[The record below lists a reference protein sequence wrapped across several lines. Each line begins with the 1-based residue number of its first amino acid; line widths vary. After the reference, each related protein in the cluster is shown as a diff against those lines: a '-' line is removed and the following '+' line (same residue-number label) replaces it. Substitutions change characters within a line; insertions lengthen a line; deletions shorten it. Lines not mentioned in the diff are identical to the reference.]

1 MTSIN
6 ATLQSFFTD
15 RLVRQKDASGHTIA
29 AYRDTVRL
37 LLVFA
42 AHKHK
47 LPASSLQW
55 DHLDAADI
63 TDFLDHLQQDRGN
76 SARTRNARLSA
87 IHSLF
92 RYAALR
98 HPEHAASLARVLAIP
113 PQRVDRHLVDYLDD
127 EECEALLAAPD
138 RGTWTG
144 RRDYIFMLVAI
155 QTGLRISELLSLTVS
170 DIHLGAAA
178 HLSCRGKGRKD
189 RITPLTA
196 KTVTALRD
204 WEKEQRPAHTPVVFP
219 GRTGQRLSLD
229 AIEHRITIH
238 TRTATKGCPSLADK
252 HVTAHVL
259 RHTTAMRLLH
269 AGVDTSVIA
278 LWLGHEQVDTTQIY
292 IVADLKVKEDAIDRT
307 RPLNSPRGRYRPPD
321 DILAWL
327 GTL

>member
-1 MTSIN
+1 MTIIN
-6 ATLQSFFTD
+6 ATVQSFFTD
-15 RLVRQKDASGHTIA
+15 RLARQKDASSHTIA

-42 AHKHK
+42 ADKHK
-47 LPASSLQW
+47 LLPSSLQW
-55 DHLDAADI
+55 DHLDAPEI
-63 TDFLDHLQQDRGN
+63 TEFLDHLQQDRGN

-92 RYAALR
+92 RYAALH

-113 PQRVDRHLVDYLDD
+113 PQRLDRHLVDYLEDH
-127 EECEALLAAPD
+127 ECEALLAAPD

-144 RRDYIFMLVAI
+144 RRDYTFLLVAI
-155 QTGLRISELLSLTVS
+155 QTGLRISELLSLSTS
-170 DIHLGAAA
+170 DIHLGVGA
-178 HLSCRGKGRKD
+178 HVSCRGKGRKD

-196 KTVTALRD
+196 KTVAALRD
-204 WEKEQRPAHTPVVFP
+204 WQHEQRSAQTTVVFP
-219 GRTGQRLSLD
+219 GRTGRSLSRD
-229 AIEHRITIH
+229 AIEHRVAIH
-238 TRTATKGCPSLADK
+238 ARAATASCPSLVHK

-278 LWLGHEQVDTTQIY
+278 LWLGHERVDTTQIY
-292 IVADLKVKEDAIDRT
+292 IVADLKLKENAIDRT

-327 GTL
+327 NTL

>member
-1 MTSIN
+1 MTAIN

-15 RLVRQKDASGHTIA
+15 RLVRQRDASSNTIA
-29 AYRDTVRL
+29 AYRDALRL

-42 AHKHK
+42 AATHKV
-47 LPASSLQW
+47 PASSLQW
-55 DHLDAADI
+55 DQLDAAEI
-63 TDFLDHLQQDRGN
+63 TAFLDHLQKDRGN
-76 SARTRNARLSA
+76 SAQTRNARLSA

-98 HPEHAASLARVLAIP
+98 HPEHAASIARVLAIP
-113 PQRVDRHLVDYLDD
+113 PKRVDRHLVDYLEDS
-127 EECEALLAAPD
+127 ECEALLTAPD

-144 RRDYIFMLVAI
+144 RRDYTFLVVAL
-155 QTGLRISELLSLTVS
+155 QTGLRVSELIGLTIS
-170 DIHLGAAA
+170 DVHLGAGA

-196 KTVTALRD
+196 RTVSTLRE
-204 WEKEQRPAHTPVVFP
+204 WEREQTPSGIAELFP
-219 GRTGQRLSLD
+219 TRSGQRLSRD
-229 AIEHRITIH
+229 AIEHRIAIH
-238 TRTATKGCPSLADK
+238 TRAATGICPSLADK
-252 HVTAHVL
+252 HVSAHVL

-307 RPLNSPRGRYRPPD
+307 RPLNSTRGRYRPPD
-321 DILAWL
+321 NILSWL

>member
-6 ATLQSFFTD
+6 ATLPSFFTD
-15 RLVRQKDASGHTIA
+15 RLVRQKDASSHTIA

-42 AHKHK
+42 ADKHK
-47 LPASSLQW
+47 MPASSLQW
-55 DHLDAADI
+55 DHLDASDI

-76 SARTRNARLSA
+76 SARTRNARLSG

-113 PQRVDRHLVDYLDD
+113 PQRIDRHLVDYLDD
-127 EECEALLAAPD
+127 KECEALLAAPD
-138 RGTWTG
+138 RNTWTG
-144 RRDYIFMLVAI
+144 RRDYTFLLVAI
-155 QTGLRISELLSLTVS
+155 QTGLRISEMLSLTVS
-170 DIHLGAAA
+170 DIHLGAGA
-178 HLSCRGKGRKD
+178 HVSCRGKGRKD

-204 WEKEQRPAHTPVVFP
+204 WEKERRPAHTPVVFP
-219 GRTGQRLSLD
+219 GRTGERLSRD

-238 TRTATKGCPSLADK
+238 TRTATTGCPSLADK

-278 LWLGHEQVDTTQIY
+278 LWLGHEQVGTTQIY
-292 IVADLKVKEDAIDRT
+292 IVADLKVKEAAIDRT

-321 DILAWL
+321 DILTWL